1 MKNKALVVIQIALVV
16 FAGHFIAFE
25 MFHIPK
31 QAEFT
36 AIFGLALF
44 YPVVR
49 FPLVG
54 VYGVFL
60 LSPFIPFVRR
70 LYYLVYGRPGNDP
83 LIIVGDLIVIMVFL
97 GLLFEFR
104 RGLSEDKTV
113 KRFMTV
119 VGFYF
124 GYMIVRAFVF
134 NIAPL
139 GDSLL
144 RLKFYA
150 PMVLMFFVGIYYGR
164 EFKHLKRIWIITVAL
179 GVLGGLYGIKQLFI
193 GYSAAEKLWFS
204 TSYFTTLFIQ
214 GVARP
219 FSFYQSPAAFADAL
233 VLSII
238 GVVLMLGWGK
248 FRGKLLLI
256 ALVPL
261 FFYGILI
268 TSVRSNWI
276 GALSI
281 FFIWFIILQMR
292 KSGQRI
298 AIIAILFLFFVAY
311 QLVDDTVKANM
322 SPDGL
327 LNAFNGKLGKQ
338 EYVDLMVTSRTKAL
352 TDPFAENSM
361 LSRIALWKFLFDLTK
376 DPELAL
382 LGRGVG
388 ALNADSLYVTYLA
401 EFGYPGFIFIIGL
414 YCAFIMLGIKSLG
427 AVSDPRSVI
436 LIKGIIV
443 MDLSFALMN
452 FTGTHIHTF
461 PGDVYFWFWNGV
473 LMNARPLDK
482 KLVEESKAMTA

>member
-1 MKNKALVVIQIALVV
+1 MKNKVIVFLQIALIAL
-16 FAGHFIAFE
+16 AGHFIAYE

-36 AIFGLALF
+36 AIFGMCLF
-44 YPVVR
+44 YPVIRV
-49 FPLVG
+49 PLVG
-54 VYGVFL
+54 VYAIFA

-83 LIIVGDLIVIMVFL
+83 LIVLGDLIVIMVFIA
-97 GLLFEFR
+97 LLFEFR
-104 RGLSEDKTV
+104 RGLSDDKTV
-113 KRFMTV
+113 KRFIAF

-124 GYMIVRAFVF
+124 VYMIVRAFAF

-144 RLKFYA
+144 KLKYYA
-150 PMVLMFFVGIYYGR
+150 PVVLMFFMGIYFGQ
-164 EFKHLKRIWIITVAL
+164 EFKHLKRIWLITVII
-179 GVLGGLYGIKQLFI
+179 GIIGGLYGIKQLFI

-204 TSYFTTLFIQ
+204 TTYFSTLFIQ

-238 GVVLMLGWGK
+238 GVVLFLSWGK
-248 FRGKLLLI
+248 FKGNIFLTLLI
-256 ALVPL
+256 PL

-281 FFIWFIILQMR
+281 FFIWFIVLQMR
-292 KSGQRI
+292 KPGQRI
-298 AIIAILFLFFVAY
+298 AIIAAVFIGFVAY
-311 QLVDDTVKANM
+311 QLVDDTVKAHV
-322 SPDGL
+322 SPEGVI
-327 LNAFNGKLGKQ
+327 NALNGKLGKQ

-352 TDPFAENSM
+352 TNPFAENSM
-361 LSRIALWKFLFDLTK
+361 LSRMALWKFLFVLTR

-414 YCAFIMLGIKSLG
+414 FCAFIIYGIKSLG
-427 AVSDPRSVI
+427 VVTDPRCVI
-436 LIKGIIV
+436 LTKGIIV
-443 MDLSFALMN
+443 MDMAFALMN

-461 PGDVYFWFWNGV
+461 PGDAYFWFWNGV
-473 LMNARPLDK
+473 LMNVRLLDK
-482 KLVEESKAMTA
+482 KLVEESAAITA